1 VLDAQVP
8 CLIMQPLV
16 ENAVKYAVA
25 ARAEGG
31 TIQIRVQR
39 EGDVLRASVDDDGP
53 GLPNETN
60 GNGVGLANVQSRL
73 LHRFGAKQRF
83 ALGRS
88 NLGGLSVSLEL
99 PYHV

>member
-1 VLDAQVP
+1 MDVKQEVLDAQVP

-39 EGDVLRASVDDDGP
+39 EGDVLRASVDDDAY
-53 GLPNETN
+53 LTRRTSM
-60 GNGVGLANVQSRL
+60 ASAWRTCSR
-73 LHRFGAKQRF
+73 ACCTVSV
-83 ALGRS
+83 RS
-88 NLGGLSVSLEL
+88 SASR
-99 PYHV
+99 